1 MRSDPI
7 GTSASTSGLKGPVAE
22 TTKRSWYCPSEQL
35 PRRLKRV
42 VVALGMLMVAHSV
55 LLQISI
61 VRGRSM
67 QPVLRDGDR
76 LVVDRLGAEALGVG
90 RFDVVV
96 LQSPTEEGVDYVKRV
111 VGLPGDEVM
120 IRHGRVFVNGSMVE
134 EHHGLIRDGTHAGP
148 LIVPERHCFVLGDN
162 RPQSCDSR
170 EFGVV
175 PLATIRG
182 TVRARVWPLD
192 RVSLF

>member
-1 MRSDPI
+1 MVSHGGVCPPPDADRALAI
-7 GTSASTSGLKGPVAE
+7 KPVEPA
-22 TTKRSWYCPSEQL
+22 RARVL
-35 PRRLKRV
+35 RRLRRV
-42 VVALGMLMVAHSV
+42 CAAFGLLLVAHSI

-76 LVVDRLGAEALGVG
+76 LVVDRLGAEALGVD

-96 LQSPTEEGVDYVKRV
+96 LQSPTEEGIDYVKRV
-111 VGLPGDEVM
+111 VGLPGDRVE
-120 IRHGRVFVNGSMVE
+120 IRFGQVFLNGDALRES
-134 EHHGLIRDGTHAGP
+134 HGLIRDTAHAEP
-148 LIVPERHCFVLGDN
+148 LIVPDGHCFVLGDN

-192 RVSLF
+192 RVALF